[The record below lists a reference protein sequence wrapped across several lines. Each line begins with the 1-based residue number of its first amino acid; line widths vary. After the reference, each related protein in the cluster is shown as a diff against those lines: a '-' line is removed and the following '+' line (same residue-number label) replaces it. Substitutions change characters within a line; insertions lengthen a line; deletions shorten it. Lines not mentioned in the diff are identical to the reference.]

1 MMVRRA
7 TLNEAQALWTIRN
20 EAIRFG
26 CRDTYPEDVLAA
38 WTPDEMPE
46 GYRNEIVNNPF
57 FVADNENGE
66 PVATGFLD
74 LKNGSVEAIFTLPA
88 WTGRGLAKQI
98 LQAIKQEARSR
109 GMSRLT
115 LSSTPNARDFYLKQG
130 FRVVKEGLYP
140 MSRSGT
146 LLRCYEMVCELDPDM

>member
-7 TLNEAQALWTIRN
+7 TLNEAQALWAIRN

-26 CRDTYPEDVLAA
+26 CRDTYPEDVLTA

-46 GYRNEIVNNPF
+46 GYRNEIINNPF

-88 WTGRGLAKQI
+88 YTGRGLAKQI

-115 LSSTPNARDFYLKQG
+115 LSSTPNARDFYLTQG

-146 LLRCYEMVCELDPDM
+146 LLRCYEMVCELDPAM